1 MDWTKVLLETLYVS
15 YSTIIKMIFVIVP
28 LLIAIECL
36 KDMGWLEKLSA
47 RLRGVTRF
55 LRLPGEAAL
64 GLIVGF
70 FVGLLFGSGVI
81 MQTTEEV
88 KMTRTQINTLFVF
101 IGLCHAVIEETIL
114 FTAIGANGAAILL
127 SRILT
132 ALLFGFMYI
141 WITSWTSGIK
151 GRQDISVKE
160 VN

>member
-1 MDWTKVLLETLYVS
+1 MDWTKVFMETLYVS
-15 YSTIIKMIFVIVP
+15 YSTITKMIIVIVP

-47 RLRGVTRF
+47 RFRGVTRF

-64 GLIVGF
+64 GLIVGL

-81 MQTTEEV
+81 MQITEEV

-114 FTAIGANGAAILL
+114 FTAIGANGVAILL
-127 SRILT
+127 CRILT
-132 ALLFGFMYI
+132 SLIFGFMYI
-141 WITSWTSGIK
+141 WITARTSY
-151 GRQDISVKE
+151 ISRERDLPAKD
-160 VN
+160 

>member
-1 MDWTKVLLETLYVS
+1 MDWIKVLSETLYVS
-15 YSTIIKMIFVIVP
+15 YSTIIKMIAVVVP

-47 RLRGVTRF
+47 RLSGVTRI

-64 GLIVGF
+64 GLIVGL

-81 MQTTEEV
+81 MQLTEEV
-88 KMTRTQINTLFVF
+88 KMTRTQINTMFVF

-114 FTAIGANGAAILL
+114 FTAIGANGAVILL
-127 SRILT
+127 GRILT
-132 ALLFGFMYI
+132 SVLFGFMYI
-141 WITSWTSGIK
+141 WITTCTSGIK
-151 GRQDISVKE
+151 GEQDISMKE